1 MKSLLLSATALAILG
16 VPALSVAQNY
26 RAPAPSYQTPAH
38 PAQPQQ
44 GWRQAPQAP
53 AYNPGPV
60 MRQPGGA
67 PNYGQRGPAPI
78 PQSGQTYGQRT
89 PSGPQNWGGD
99 RGPAGRGFGQGY
111 RYRGGGQDQGAGG
124 GFAQYRGRGE
134 DRGHDGDWNRRDHDD
149 RGRQWWAGRRGF
161 EGYEGPR
168 NGYWYAPGRG
178 YYSPGEAAYD
188 FAWSLGAFV
197 PYELR
202 NCGVDDP
209 YAYGVPPAPYGYCWI
224 FLDDRLVMI
233 DLRSGAIV
241 QMADEY

>member
-26 RAPAPSYQTPAH
+26 RAPASGYQTQAQ
-38 PAQPQQ
+38 PAQSQQ
-44 GWRQAPQAP
+44 TWRQTPAPQAP
-53 AYNPGPV
+53 RYNSGPV

-67 PNYGQRGPAPI
+67 PNYGQRGPVPGQQQGQAFDQRAPA
-78 PQSGQTYGQRT
+78 
-89 PSGPQNWGGD
+89 GPRNWGGD
-99 RGPAGRGFGQGY
+99 PRPAGGGYAQGY
-111 RYRGGGQDQGAGG
+111 RHGAGG
-124 GFAQYRGRGE
+124 PNRRP
-134 DRGHDGDWNRRDHDD
+134 DGDD
-149 RGRQWWAGRRGF
+149 RAWQWWSGRRGF
-161 EGYEGPR
+161 EGYEGAR

-178 YYSPGEAAYD
+178 YYYPGAAAYD
-188 FAWSLGAFV
+188 YAWSLGAFV

-202 NCGVDDP
+202 SCAVADP